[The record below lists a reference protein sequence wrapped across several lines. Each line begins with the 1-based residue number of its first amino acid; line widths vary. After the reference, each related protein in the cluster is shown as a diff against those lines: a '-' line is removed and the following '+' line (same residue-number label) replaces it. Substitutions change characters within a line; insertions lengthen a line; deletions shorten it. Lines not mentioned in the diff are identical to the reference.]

1 MNRIS
6 TAAGGR
12 LMTSLPTTGFWGP
25 RPGTTLNGGR
35 PSVRVQEGEYTK
47 VIYTLIVEKKFEDA
61 KQILQHQLEFFSES
75 RAALS
80 LLAYCDYM
88 LQNYAESAQTYEKLV
103 KLFPTVDQ
111 YKLYQAQSL
120 YKAGMYPEAVKAC
133 ATIESEVLAEKVQKL
148 LAACQYELDD
158 LATTKSHAEKCIQD
172 DPDTLVLQGCILY
185 KEEKYD
191 EARKNF
197 QDALNIVEYQPH
209 IAYNIAL
216 CYYRMKQYTPALKYM
231 QDIIE
236 RGIREHPEL
245 SVGSNTDG
253 FEVRSVGNSQTLR
266 NTALVEAFNLKFAI
280 QYQMKNYE
288 EASEALRDM
297 PPRTEEELDPVTLHN
312 QGLLQMET
320 DPNAGFK
327 KLKHLIQHPPFPPE
341 TFGNLLLLYCKHQ
354 HYLLA
359 ADILA
364 ENSHLS
370 FSYLSQ
376 DIYDFLEALI
386 MAQTSP
392 EEAFR
397 SFDDLATKHIDNLRK
412 LTKQIQDARMKK
424 DSEGMK
430 KSLRDFDEALEAYIP
445 VLMAMAKIYWDI
457 ENYPKV
463 EQILLQS
470 AEFCSEH
477 DVWKLNMA
485 NTYFMQANKFNEAIK
500 FYMSIVKKQK
510 DNLLD
515 IHAMVLANLCVSYIM
530 VSQNEDA
537 EEWMRKIENEEQ
549 RLHRQNPNKQSLHLC
564 IVNLVIGT
572 LYCSK
577 GHYEFGISRVMK
589 SLIPY
594 NKKIMTDTWFY
605 AKRCFLSLFETLAK
619 NMIVIKDQTFTDILN
634 FLDAA
639 ALFGKE
645 IKTTLNPGA
654 AGASDATNVNTS
666 ILDIDG
672 KREDERTVTQEARL
686 LKRMCLRLME

>member
-1 MNRIS
+1 M
-6 TAAGGR
+6 
-12 LMTSLPTTGFWGP
+12 
-25 RPGTTLNGGR
+25 
-35 PSVRVQEGEYTK
+35 E
-47 VIYTLIVEKKFEDA
+47 
-61 KQILQHQLEFFSES
+61 
-75 RAALS
+75 
-80 LLAYCDYM
+80 
-88 LQNYAESAQTYEKLV
+88 
-103 KLFPTVDQ
+103 
-111 YKLYQAQSL
+111 
-120 YKAGMYPEAVKAC
+120 
-133 ATIESEVLAEKVQKL
+133 
-148 LAACQYELDD
+148 D

-185 KEEKYD
+185 KEEKYE
-191 EARKNF
+191 EARKKF
-197 QDALNIVEYQPH
+197 QDALSILEYQPH

-216 CYYRMKQYTPALKYM
+216 CYYRLKQYNIAGKYN
-231 QDIIE
+231 QDIID
-236 RGIREHPEL
+236 RGSKEHPEL

-266 NTALVEAFNLKFAI
+266 NTALIESFNLKFSI
-280 QYQMKNYE
+280 EYQLKNYVE
-288 EASEALRDM
+288 GNEALREM
-297 PPRTEEELDPVTLHN
+297 PPRSEEELDPVTLHN
-312 QGLLQMET
+312 QGLLQMES
-320 DPNAGFK
+320 DPNSGFK

-376 DIYDFLEALI
+376 DLYDFLEALI

-397 SFDDLATKHIDNLRK
+397 SLDILATKHIDNLRK
-412 LTKQIQDARMKK
+412 LTKIIQDARIKK
-424 DSEGMK
+424 DGDQMK
-430 KSLRDFDEALEAYIP
+430 KSLRDYDEALEGYVP
-445 VLMAMAKIYWDI
+445 VLMAMSKIYWDI

-463 EQILLQS
+463 EKILLQS
-470 AEFCSEH
+470 AEFCSDH

-485 NTYFMQANKFNEAIK
+485 NTYFMQENKFKEAIK
-500 FYMSIVKKQK
+500 FYLPIVTKQK

-515 IHAMVLANLCVSYIM
+515 VHAMVLANLCVSYIM
-530 VSQNEDA
+530 KSMNEEA
-537 EEWMRKIENEEQ
+537 EEWMKNIENEEQ
-549 RLHRQNPNKQSLHLC
+549 RLHRQNPQKQSLHLC

-605 AKRCFLSLFETLAK
+605 AKRCFLSLFETIAK
-619 NMIVIKDQTFTDILN
+619 HMIVIKDQTYIDILN

-639 ALFGKE
+639 ATYGKE
-645 IKTTLNPGA
+645 IKTALSPDA
-654 AGASDATNVNTS
+654 DGASDATNVNTS

-672 KREDERTVTQEARL
+672 KSVDDRTVTQEARL
-686 LKRMCLRLME
+686 LKKMCLRLLE